1 MDCLEI
7 LQVVTVWNQVEEKKN
22 MIVPP
27 KKEEIANKKSAPE
40 DQSGISIWNSNF
52 KIDDEGGRVRY

>member
-1 MDCLEI
+1 
-7 LQVVTVWNQVEEKKN
+7 VTVWIQVEEKN

-27 KKEEIANKKSAPE
+27 KKEEIANKKTPE
-40 DQSGISIWNSNF
+40 DQSRISIWNSNF